1 MSNDY
6 DDEDDLEDELKEE
19 EALLEEGLSIGE
31 DEDEDDSMIFDEE
44 EDELYEEGDEDE
56 EEEDD
61 LEDDDDDDRFDWSDE
76 DDEEEEEEEE
86 YDGPIP
92 ETEEGCFLC
101 DSKNVPESD
110 KWKYDVVDENNE
122 SYRYWLCR
130 HCHGMFGSVE
140 EFEEFRTNFPYTR
153 IYRAAARLQRL
164 LLLKAPKS
172 VIASEVLGGILS
184 AMFYSDEMGGSE
196 ELREAARKELEGKAK
211 RYLSDRKD

>member
-1 MSNDY
+1 MS
-6 DDEDDLEDELKEE
+6 DDVEDDY
-19 EALLEEGLSIGE
+19 
-31 DEDEDDSMIFDEE
+31 EDEDDSMIFDEE
-44 EDELYEEGDEDE
+44 EDEKYEDDDTPEEVEGDLLDE
-56 EEEDD
+56 
-61 LEDDDDDDRFDWSDE
+61 DDDDRFDWSD
-76 DDEEEEEEEE
+76 DDEEEE

-101 DSKNVPESD
+101 DSKNVPEPD
-110 KWKYDVVDENNE
+110 KWKFDIVDENND
-122 SYRYWLCR
+122 SDRHWLCR

-140 EFEEFRTNFPYTR
+140 EFDDFRTNFPYTR

>member
-1 MSNDY
+1 MSDDVEDDY
-6 DDEDDLEDELKEE
+6 DDED
-19 EALLEEGLSIGE
+19 
-31 DEDEDDSMIFDEE
+31 DEDDSMIFDEE
-44 EDELYEEGDEDE
+44 EDEKYEDDDTPEEVEGDLLDDDDSRFDWADDDDE
-56 EEEDD
+56 EEE
-61 LEDDDDDDRFDWSDE
+61 
-76 DDEEEEEEEE
+76 EEEEDESEDEEEEE

-101 DSKNVPESD
+101 DSKNVPETD

-130 HCHGMFGSVE
+130 HCHGMFGSVQ

-172 VIASEVLGGILS
+172 VIASEVGGILS
-184 AMFYSDEMGGSE
+184 SMFYSDDMGGSE

>member
-1 MSNDY
+1 MSEEDY
-6 DDEDDLEDELKEE
+6 
-19 EALLEEGLSIGE
+19 
-31 DEDEDDSMIFDEE
+31 EDEDDSMIFNEE
-44 EDELYEEGDEDE
+44 EDEDDLEEDELE

-61 LEDDDDDDRFDWSDE
+61 LEYDDARFDWSDE
-76 DDEEEEEEEE
+76 DDEEEDEEEEK

-101 DSKNVPESD
+101 DSKNVPETD

-196 ELREAARKELEGKAK
+196 ELREAARKELEGKVK

>member
-1 MSNDY
+1 MSDDVEDDY
-6 DDEDDLEDELKEE
+6 DDED
-19 EALLEEGLSIGE
+19 
-31 DEDEDDSMIFDEE
+31 DEDDSMIFDEE
-44 EDELYEEGDEDE
+44 EDEKYEDDDTPEEVEGDLLDDDDSRFDWADDDDE
-56 EEEDD
+56 EEEEEE
-61 LEDDDDDDRFDWSDE
+61 EDESE
-76 DDEEEEEEEE
+76 DEEEEEE

-101 DSKNVPESD
+101 DSKNVPETD

-130 HCHGMFGSVE
+130 HCHGMFGSVQ

-172 VIASEVLGGILS
+172 VIASEVGGILS
-184 AMFYSDEMGGSE
+184 SMFYSDDMGGSE

>member
-1 MSNDY
+1 MSDVEDDY
-6 DDEDDLEDELKEE
+6 D
-19 EALLEEGLSIGE
+19 
-31 DEDEDDSMIFDEE
+31 DEDDSMIFDEE
-44 EDELYEEGDEDE
+44 EDELYEEEDED
-56 EEEDD
+56 EEDD
-61 LEDDDDDDRFDWSDE
+61 LEDDDDDRFDWSDE
-76 DDEEEEEEEE
+76 DDEEEEEEEEEEE

-101 DSKNVPESD
+101 DSKNVPETD